1 MSLDHLNEEEKN
13 ILLQLSY
20 FDLPSQRRL
29 QGLSLEEIWVKVKK
43 IPGNGGEARRE
54 RLEEYFSSDRY
65 QNSNLAHVTL
75 SGYKNNNPKMNGESE
90 SGFVGYA
97 WGDSDGNSTAVFRG
111 SEDPTN
117 WDHFQ
122 TDWVSNGSAGIGNEI
137 QQQKEAN
144 HFYEEFVKGAK
155 GEKLIVGHSKGGNLA
170 SYVFVN
176 NLADNPSGYVVN
188 GAPLFWPSLTEEQ
201 QEALKS
207 NKFDFIA
214 YEGDFVH
221 DLGYAPYVD
230 KTVAINKDDYDDP
243 FYPHYETSVNFA
255 NGSFE
260 RSQKGSIFSPN
271 DIYPEVIKFS
281 IVYAVNGVR
290 EAYNAALAIKN
301 AALMVIHATW
311 KGMEAAAKLVIDSC
325 VAYISGLKNVT
336 TKVINDLNNFFSSV
350 TEKAKRF
357 FNGTVSAFSG
367 ANFAVEPYL
376 KVDLHRLS
384 YYADRLEAIKRKSSA
399 LNNRIDD
406 LYFEAGLFGLD
417 NVLKADILT
426 TFNNG
431 LNQNITYLNTVKN
444 LLERTES
451 ILANKARSIQ

>member
-1 MSLDHLNEEEKN
+1 MSLSNLNDEEKN
-13 ILLQLSY
+13 VLLQLSY
-20 FDLPSQRRL
+20 FDLPGDL
-29 QGLSLEEIWVKVKK
+29 TGLTVKEIWEEAMRT
-43 IPGNGGEARRE
+43 PNNGGEARRIK
-54 RLEEYFSSDRY
+54 LEEYFTSDTYKNSSLAEVRLQGY
-65 QNSNLAHVTL
+65 Q
-75 SGYKNNNPKMNGESE
+75 NNNPTMGGESE

-97 WGDSDGNSTAVFRG
+97 WGDKTGSAAAVYRG

-117 WDHFQ
+117 WDHFK

-144 HFYEEFVKGAK
+144 HFYDEFVKGAT

-188 GAPLFWPSLTEEQ
+188 GAPLFWPSLTEKQ

-221 DLGYAPYVD
+221 DLGFAPYVD

-243 FYPHYETSVNFA
+243 FYPHYETSVDFF

-260 RSQKGSIFSPN
+260 KSQKGSIHSPN
-271 DIYPEVIKFS
+271 DINPEVIKYA

-290 EAYNAALAIKN
+290 EAYKVALTITNAALI
-301 AALMVIHATW
+301 VIHATW
-311 KGMEAAAKLVIDSC
+311 KGMETAAKLVIDGC
-325 VAYISGLKNVT
+325 VAFISGLKNVT
-336 TKVINDLNNFFSSV
+336 TKVINDLKSFFSSV
-350 TEKAKRF
+350 KKSAKRHL
-357 FNGTVSAFSG
+357 NRKVSAFLGTS
-367 ANFAVEPYL
+367 FAVEPYI

-384 YYADRLEAIKRKSSA
+384 YYADRLEAIKRKTSA

-406 LYFEAGLFGLD
+406 LYLEAGLFGLD

-426 TFNNG
+426 TFNTG
-431 LNQNITYLNTVKN
+431 LNQNITYLNTVRI

-451 ILANKARSIQ
+451 ILVNKARSIQ

>member
-1 MSLDHLNEEEKN
+1 MSLSNLNDEEKN
-13 ILLQLSY
+13 VLLQLSY
-20 FDLPSQRRL
+20 FDLPGDL
-29 QGLSLEEIWVKVKK
+29 TGLSVKEIWEEAMRTQS
-43 IPGNGGEARRE
+43 NGGEARRVK
-54 RLEEYFSSDRY
+54 LEEYFTSDPY
-65 QNSNLAHVTL
+65 KNSRLAEVTL
-75 SGYKNNNPKMNGESE
+75 QGYQNNNPTMGGKSE

-97 WGDSDGNSTAVFRG
+97 WGDKTGNAAAVYRG

-117 WDHFQ
+117 WDHFK

-144 HFYEEFVKGAK
+144 HFYEEFVKGAT
-155 GEKLIVGHSKGGNLA
+155 GERLIVGHSKGGNLA

-176 NLADNPSGYVVN
+176 NLADNPSGYVIN

-201 QEALKS
+201 QEALKG

-221 DLGYAPYVD
+221 DLGFAPYVD

-243 FYPHYETSVNFA
+243 FYPHYETSVNFT

-260 RSQKGSIFSPN
+260 KSQKGSIFSPN
-271 DIYPEVIKFS
+271 DINPEVIKFA

-290 EAYNAALAIKN
+290 EAYKVALAITN

-311 KGMEAAAKLVIDSC
+311 KGMEVAANLVIDGC
-325 VAYISGLKNVT
+325 IAFISGLKNVT
-336 TKVINDLNNFFSSV
+336 NKVIYDLENFFGSV
-350 TEKAKRF
+350 KETAKRLLSR
-357 FNGTVSAFSG
+357 TVSAFLG
-367 ANFAVEPYL
+367 TNFAVEPYL

-384 YYADRLEAIKRKSSA
+384 YYADRLEAIKRKTSA

-406 LYFEAGLFGLD
+406 LYLEAGLLGLD

-426 TFNNG
+426 TFNTG

-451 ILANKARSIQ
+451 ILVNKARSIQ

>member
-1 MSLDHLNEEEKN
+1 MSLSNLNDEEKN
-13 ILLQLSY
+13 VLLQLSY
-20 FDLPSQRRL
+20 FDLPGDL
-29 QGLSLEEIWVKVKK
+29 TGLSVKEMWEEAIRTQN
-43 IPGNGGEARRE
+43 NGGEVRRIK
-54 RLEEYFSSDRY
+54 LEEYFTSDTY
-65 QNSNLAHVTL
+65 QNSSLAEVTL
-75 SGYKNNNPKMNGESE
+75 EGYQNNNPAMGGESE

-97 WGDSDGNSTAVFRG
+97 WGDKTGNAAAVYRG
-111 SEDPTN
+111 SEDFKN
-117 WDHFQ
+117 WDHFK

-137 QQQKEAN
+137 EQHKEAN
-144 HFYEEFVKGAK
+144 HFYGEFVKGAT

-176 NLADNPSGYVVN
+176 NLDDNPNGYVVN
-188 GAPLFWPSLTEEQ
+188 GAPLFWPSLTKEQ

-221 DLGYAPYVD
+221 DLGFAPYVD
-230 KTVAINKDDYDDP
+230 KTVAINKEDYDDP
-243 FYPHYETSVNFA
+243 FYPHYETSVNFS

-260 RSQKGSIFSPN
+260 KARQGSIFSPKDMN
-271 DIYPEVIKFS
+271 PEVIKFA

-290 EAYNAALAIKN
+290 DAYKAALAIKN

-325 VAYISGLKNVT
+325 VAFISGLKNVT
-336 TKVINDLNNFFSSV
+336 TKVTNDLISFFRSV
-350 TEKAKRF
+350 KKMAQRF
-357 FNGTVSAFSG
+357 SGITVSAYHG
-367 ANFAVEPYL
+367 TNVAVEPYL

-384 YYADRLEAIKRKSSA
+384 YYADRLEAIKRKTSA

-406 LYFEAGLFGLD
+406 LYWEAGLFGLD

-426 TFNNG
+426 TFNTR
-431 LNQNITYLNTVKN
+431 LNQNIAYLHSVKT
-444 LLERTES
+444 LLERTEAILSKKAQS
-451 ILANKARSIQ
+451 IR

>member
-1 MSLDHLNEEEKN
+1 MSLSNLNDEEKN
-13 ILLQLSY
+13 VLLQLSY
-20 FDLPSQRRL
+20 FDLPGDL
-29 QGLSLEEIWVKVKK
+29 TGLTVKEIWEEAMRTQN
-43 IPGNGGEARRE
+43 NGGEARRIK
-54 RLEEYFSSDRY
+54 LEEYFTSDTYKNSS
-65 QNSNLAHVTL
+65 LAEVTL
-75 SGYKNNNPKMNGESE
+75 HGYQNNNPTRGGESE
-90 SGFVGYA
+90 SGLVGYA
-97 WGDSDGNSTAVFRG
+97 WGDKTGNAAAVYRG

-117 WDHFQ
+117 WDHFK

-144 HFYEEFVKGAK
+144 HFYEEFVKGAA

-207 NKFDFIA
+207 NKFDFVA

-221 DLGYAPYVD
+221 DLGFAPYVD
-230 KTVAINKDDYDDP
+230 KTVAINKDDYEDP

-260 RSQKGSIFSPN
+260 KSRQGSIFSPK
-271 DIYPEVIKFS
+271 DINPEVIKFAT
-281 IVYAVNGVR
+281 VYAVNGVR
-290 EAYNAALAIKN
+290 EAYKAALAIKN

-311 KGMEAAAKLVIDSC
+311 KGMEAAAKLVIDGC
-325 VAYISGLKNVT
+325 VAFISGLKNVT
-336 TKVINDLNNFFSSV
+336 TKVINDLKSFFSSV
-350 TEKAKRF
+350 RKTAKRF
-357 FNGTVSAFSG
+357 HIRRGSTFPGT
-367 ANFAVEPYL
+367 NFAIEPYL

-384 YYADRLEAIKRKSSA
+384 YYAERLEAIKRKTSA

-406 LYFEAGLFGLD
+406 LYLEAGLFGLD

-426 TFNNG
+426 TFNTR
-431 LNQNITYLNTVKN
+431 LNQNIAYLHTVKN

-451 ILANKARSIQ
+451 ILSNKAKSIQ

>member
-1 MSLDHLNEEEKN
+1 MSLSNLNDEEKN
-13 ILLQLSY
+13 VLLQLSY
-20 FDLPSQRRL
+20 FDLPGDLS
-29 QGLSLEEIWVKVKK
+29 GLTVKEIWEEAMRT
-43 IPGNGGEARRE
+43 PNNGGEARRIK
-54 RLEEYFSSDRY
+54 LEEYFTSDTHKNSS
-65 QNSNLAHVTL
+65 LAEVTL
-75 SGYKNNNPKMNGESE
+75 QGYQNNNPTMSGESE

-97 WGDSDGNSTAVFRG
+97 WGDKTGNAAAVYRG
-111 SEDPTN
+111 SEDFKN
-117 WDHFQ
+117 WDHFK

-137 QQQKEAN
+137 EQQKEAN
-144 HFYEEFVKGAK
+144 HFYEEFVKGAA

-176 NLADNPSGYVVN
+176 NLADHPSGYVVN

-221 DLGYAPYVD
+221 DLGFAPYVD
-230 KTVAINKDDYDDP
+230 KTVAINKEDYDDP

-260 RSQKGSIFSPN
+260 KSRQGSIFAPN
-271 DIYPEVIKFS
+271 DINPEVIKFA
-281 IVYAVNGVR
+281 IVNAINEVR
-290 EAYNAALAIKN
+290 EAYKAALAITN

-311 KGMEAAAKLVIDSC
+311 KGMEAAAKRVADGC
-325 VAYISGLKNVT
+325 VAFISGLKNIT
-336 TKVINDLNNFFSSV
+336 SKVIDDLKGFFSSV
-350 TEKAKRF
+350 KKMAKRRLLNRTVGAF
-357 FNGTVSAFSG
+357 TGTS
-367 ANFAVEPYL
+367 FAVEPYL

-384 YYADRLEAIKRKSSA
+384 YYADRLEAIKRKTSA

-426 TFNNG
+426 TFNG
-431 LNQNITYLNTVKN
+431 TINQNITYLNTVKA

-451 ILANKARSIQ
+451 LLVNKARSIQ

>member
-1 MSLDHLNEEEKN
+1 MSLSNLNDEEKN
-13 ILLQLSY
+13 VLLQISY
-20 FDLPSQRRL
+20 FDLPGDL
-29 QGLSLEEIWVKVKK
+29 TGLNVKEIWEEAMRN
-43 IPGNGGEARRE
+43 PSNGGEARRVK
-54 RLEEYFSSDRY
+54 LEEYFSSDRY
-65 QNSNLAHVTL
+65 ENSRLAEVTL
-75 SGYKNNNPKMNGESE
+75 KGYQNNNPTMGGESE

-97 WGDSDGNSTAVFRG
+97 WGDRTGNAAAVYRG

-117 WDHFQ
+117 WDHFK

-144 HFYEEFVKGAK
+144 HFYEEFVKGAM
-155 GEKLIVGHSKGGNLA
+155 GERLIVGHSKGGNLA

-188 GAPLFWPSLTEEQ
+188 GAPLFWPSLTQEQ

-207 NKFDFIA
+207 NKFAFIA

-221 DLGYAPYVD
+221 DLGFAPYVD

-260 RSQKGSIFSPN
+260 RYRQGSIFSPN
-271 DIYPEVIKFS
+271 DINPEVIKYAM
-281 IVYAVNGVR
+281 VYAVNGVR
-290 EAYNAALAIKN
+290 EAYKVALAIKN

-311 KGMEAAAKLVIDSC
+311 KRMEAAAKLVIDDC
-325 VAYISGLKNVT
+325 VAFISGLKNVT
-336 TKVINDLNNFFSSV
+336 TKVINDLKGFFSSV
-350 TEKAKRF
+350 KKMAKRRLLSS
-357 FNGTVSAFSG
+357 TVSAFSG
-367 ANFAVEPYL
+367 TNFAVEPYL
-376 KVDLHRLS
+376 KVDLHRLA
-384 YYADRLEAIKRKSSA
+384 YYADRLEAIKRKTSA

-406 LYFEAGLFGLD
+406 LYLEAGLFGLD

-431 LNQNITYLNTVKN
+431 LTQNITYLNTVKN

>member
-1 MSLDHLNEEEKN
+1 MSLSNLNDEEKN
-13 ILLQLSY
+13 VLLQLSY
-20 FDLPSQRRL
+20 FDLPGDL
-29 QGLSLEEIWVKVKK
+29 TGLSVKEIWEEAMRTTN
-43 IPGNGGEARRE
+43 NGGEARRIK
-54 RLEEYFSSDRY
+54 LEEYFTSDRFE
-65 QNSNLAHVTL
+65 NSRLAEVTL
-75 SGYKNNNPKMNGESE
+75 QGYQNNNPNMGGESE

-97 WGDSDGNSTAVFRG
+97 WGDKTGNAAAVYRG

-117 WDHFQ
+117 WDHFK

-137 QQQKEAN
+137 RQQKEAN
-144 HFYEEFVKGAK
+144 HFYEEFVKGAM

-207 NKFDFIA
+207 KKFDFIA

-221 DLGYAPYVD
+221 DLGFAPYVD

-243 FYPHYETSVNFA
+243 FYPHYETSVDFF

-260 RSQKGSIFSPN
+260 KSQKGSIHSPN
-271 DIYPEVIKFS
+271 DINPEVIKYA

-290 EAYNAALAIKN
+290 EAYKVALAITNAALI
-301 AALMVIHATW
+301 VIHATW
-311 KGMEAAAKLVIDSC
+311 KGMEAAAKLVIDGC
-325 VAYISGLKNVT
+325 VAFISGLKNVT
-336 TKVINDLNNFFSSV
+336 TKVINDLKSFFSSV
-350 TEKAKRF
+350 KKSAKRHL
-357 FNGTVSAFSG
+357 NRKVSAFLGTS
-367 ANFAVEPYL
+367 FAVEPYL

-384 YYADRLEAIKRKSSA
+384 YYADRLEAIKRKTSA

-406 LYFEAGLFGLD
+406 LYLEAGLFGLD

-426 TFNNG
+426 SFNTG
-431 LNQNITYLNTVKN
+431 LNQNITYLNTVRN

-451 ILANKARSIQ
+451 ILVNKARSIQ

>member
-1 MSLDHLNEEEKN
+1 MSLSNLNDEEKN
-13 ILLQLSY
+13 VLLQLSY
-20 FDLPSQRRL
+20 FDLPGDL
-29 QGLSLEEIWVKVKK
+29 TGLTVKEIWEEAMRT
-43 IPGNGGEARRE
+43 PNNGGEARRIK
-54 RLEEYFSSDRY
+54 LEEYFTSDTYKNSSLAEVRLQGY
-65 QNSNLAHVTL
+65 Q
-75 SGYKNNNPKMNGESE
+75 NNNPTMGGESE

-97 WGDSDGNSTAVFRG
+97 WGDQTGSAAAVYRG

-117 WDHFQ
+117 WDHFK

-144 HFYEEFVKGAK
+144 HFYDEFVKGAR

-201 QEALKS
+201 QEALVS

-221 DLGYAPYVD
+221 DLGFAPYVD

-243 FYPHYETSVNFA
+243 FYPHYETSVDFF

-260 RSQKGSIFSPN
+260 KSQKGSIHSPN
-271 DIYPEVIKFS
+271 DINPEVIKYA

-290 EAYNAALAIKN
+290 EAYKVALAITN
-301 AALMVIHATW
+301 AALMVIHTTW
-311 KGMEAAAKLVIDSC
+311 KGMEAAAKLVIDGC
-325 VAYISGLKNVT
+325 VAFISGLKNVT
-336 TKVINDLNNFFSSV
+336 TKVINDLKSFFSSV
-350 TEKAKRF
+350 KKSAKRHL
-357 FNGTVSAFSG
+357 NRKVSAFLGTS
-367 ANFAVEPYL
+367 FAVEPYL

-384 YYADRLEAIKRKSSA
+384 YYADRLESIKRKTSA

-406 LYFEAGLFGLD
+406 LYLEAGLFGLD

-426 TFNNG
+426 TFNTG
-431 LNQNITYLNTVKN
+431 LNKNITYLNTVRN

-451 ILANKARSIQ
+451 ILVNKARSIQ

>member
-1 MSLDHLNEEEKN
+1 MSLSNLNDEEKN
-13 ILLQLSY
+13 VLLQLSY
-20 FDLPSQRRL
+20 FDLPGDL
-29 QGLSLEEIWVKVKK
+29 TGLTVKEIWEEAMRT
-43 IPGNGGEARRE
+43 PNNGGEARRIK
-54 RLEEYFSSDRY
+54 LEEYFTSDTYKNSSLAEVRLQGY
-65 QNSNLAHVTL
+65 Q
-75 SGYKNNNPKMNGESE
+75 NNNPTMGGESE

-97 WGDSDGNSTAVFRG
+97 WGDKTGSAAAVYRG

-117 WDHFQ
+117 WDHFK

-144 HFYEEFVKGAK
+144 HFYDEFVKGAR

-221 DLGYAPYVD
+221 DLGFAPYVD

-243 FYPHYETSVNFA
+243 FYPHYETSVDFF

-260 RSQKGSIFSPN
+260 KSQKGSIHSPN
-271 DIYPEVIKFS
+271 DINPEVIKYA

-290 EAYNAALAIKN
+290 EAYKVALAITN
-301 AALMVIHATW
+301 AALMVIHTTW
-311 KGMEAAAKLVIDSC
+311 KGMEAAAKLVIDGC
-325 VAYISGLKNVT
+325 VAFISGLKNVT
-336 TKVINDLNNFFSSV
+336 TKVINDLKSFFSSV
-350 TEKAKRF
+350 KKSAKRHL
-357 FNGTVSAFSG
+357 NRKVSAFLGTS
-367 ANFAVEPYL
+367 FAVEPYL

-384 YYADRLEAIKRKSSA
+384 YYADRLESIKRKTSA

-406 LYFEAGLFGLD
+406 LYLEAGLFGLD

-426 TFNNG
+426 TFNTG
-431 LNQNITYLNTVKN
+431 LNQNITYLNTVRN

-451 ILANKARSIQ
+451 ILVNKARSIQ